1 MELLEYIN
9 KKEKQVEEIIS
20 SSFFR
25 NQYGQI
31 FAKKMGASFNSTYNE
46 STIWGY
52 ALFLSSAS
60 AKVLTH
66 KESPVC
72 MQGLKVAAELFET
85 FSLMSEEYDKDYA
98 KVLSALC
105 YDLSGFQANSLC
117 ILRPLDYKIEEN
129 ELLDRSVNNLFLLV
143 TLLLKRQ
150 LQAIKPTDIQLKGDS
165 ESNEMEYLWGK
176 AISEFSNFQLTGVI
190 SDFNKDLAEAK
201 ELALNLRDATLT
213 TMLTLL
219 EFKLSISYQRT
230 TWTVLSNFIKE
241 SSEVWKPYLRLLAT
255 SPYSDNKLIP
265 PEVRLSQ
272 SEFWKSQ
279 INAINKGVLE
289 DNRGF
294 IIQMPTS
301 AGKTLIA
308 ELSILQQV
316 GNKKKCLYIAPFRS
330 LVNEVESSLSS
341 RLSKLGYVVSSLSGS
356 YELDELDQFWLRE
369 ADVLVATPEKV
380 DFLIRVNPEL
390 FDDISLFVFDEGH
403 VLGNL
408 DSRSAQFELLLTRL
422 KRWFTPKHSRFLFI
436 SAVMPDADSNEFAKW
451 LINNEQAKIDSP
463 KQYDGQAWQPT
474 RRLIGSFSWN
484 GNNGQ
489 VEFENYV
496 QNIGSRNTKI
506 FIPNFIKPLHWE
518 ITMGKKKKRIVEK
531 VFPNFNN
538 KSETTAILA
547 YRYLSEGSVL
557 IYCATVGRGG
567 GGGVY
572 SVLKAFLKL
581 IDILDNYYDVGTHFP
596 KIDDSEA
603 LEAAIRWYGED
614 SIITQCISR
623 GVAPHFGDLA
633 DEVRKAVEREYA
645 QKKLKILVATHTLGQ
660 GVNLP
665 IKTLLVYS
673 LDIIPTPSERLTVK
687 VRDFWNIV
695 GRSGRAGRETEG
707 QVVFVI
713 NSARDR
719 ALYTEHSNPL
729 NSERVR
735 SIFTVAMELHREGR
749 ISQQALEDIIAEY
762 SEPAL
767 MNFLVEEVVDTPDE
781 QLMES
786 FVGDTLFK
794 IQSIEEDSQ
803 YVNSILLE
811 TANRFWTI
819 EPRERKVVFA
829 RTGLT
834 LNSCLKIEEVLLNT
848 QSLSEILDNE
858 NEVEYLKIALRCL
871 ITCEEMQPKEA
882 LKNVSIVGNIKLEP
896 FILSWI
902 NGDDLDQLR
911 KLWSD
916 AVGEENVDL
925 MNVYI
930 EDCLAYRYPWGIT
943 SVIFIASYILR
954 RDWNSL
960 SKSILS
966 LPSKIKNGLNDTYAL
981 WLKNIGLIS
990 RKDCLLLSKAY
1001 DGSSDLRSFI
1011 NWFVNLQV
1019 DDIAEFGVYSTY
1031 GIRNIFNIITK
1042 INIKGNNTN
1051 NFKKTNHSFNVKGI
1065 PYEAERVEVAKLIK
1079 VGDKLLFKR
1088 QQENEFDSF
1097 AIQILYQDKQLGFVP
1112 RSLAKIFSFHMDIM
1126 GTEIECRV
1134 IRKFGNNIQ
1143 VVTSYKSI

>member
-9 KKEKQVEEIIS
+9 KKEKQVEEMIN

-31 FAKKMGASFNSTYNE
+31 FAKKMGANFKATYNE

-72 MQGLKVAAELFET
+72 MQGIKVAAELFET
-85 FSLMSEEYDKDYA
+85 FSLMSEEYDKDYS
-98 KVLSALC
+98 KILSALC
-105 YDLSGFQANSLC
+105 YDLSGFQANSSC
-117 ILRPLDYKIEEN
+117 ILKTLEYRIEEN
-129 ELLDRSVNNLFLLV
+129 ELLDRSVNNLLSLV
-143 TLLLKRQ
+143 TLLLRKQ
-150 LQAIKPTDIQLKGDS
+150 LQAIKPADMQLIGDS

-176 AISEFSNFQLTGVI
+176 AISEFTKFQLTGVNG
-190 SDFNKDLAEAK
+190 DFNKDLAEAK

-219 EFKLSISYQRT
+219 EFKMSISYQRT
-230 TWTVLSNFIKE
+230 TWTVLSDFIKE
-241 SSEVWKPYLRLLAT
+241 SSEVWEPYLRLLAT
-255 SPYSDNKLIP
+255 SPYSDNKLVP
-265 PEVRLSQ
+265 PEERLSQ
-272 SEFWKSQ
+272 SEFWRSQ
-279 INAINKGVLE
+279 INAINRGVLE

-316 GNKKKCLYIAPFRS
+316 GGNKKCLYIAPFRS
-330 LVNEVESSLSS
+330 LVNEVENNLSN

-356 YELDELDQFWLRE
+356 YELDELDQFWLKE

-380 DFLIRVNPEL
+380 DFLIRVKPEL

-484 GNNGQ
+484 GTNGQ

-496 QNIGSRNTKI
+496 QNIGRKSTKI
-506 FIPNFIKPLHWE
+506 FIPNFINPLSWE
-518 ITMGKKKKRIVEK
+518 ITTGKKKKKVTEK
-531 VFPNFNN
+531 TFPDFTN

-547 YRYLSEGSVL
+547 YRYLREGSVL

-581 IDILDNYYDVGTHFP
+581 IDVLDNYYDVETHFP
-596 KIDDSEA
+596 RIDDSEA
-603 LEAAIRWYGED
+603 LDAAIRWYGED

-673 LDIIPTPSERLTVK
+673 LDIIANPSERLSVK

-707 QVVFVI
+707 QVVFVL

-719 ALYTEHSNPL
+719 ALYNKYSNPL
-729 NSERVR
+729 NSESVR
-735 SIFTVAMELHREGR
+735 SVFTVAMELYRKGR
-749 ISQQALEDIIAEY
+749 ISQQALQDIIAEY
-762 SEPAL
+762 SEPSL
-767 MNFLVEEVVDTPDE
+767 MNFLVEEVVDTPDQ

-811 TANRFWTI
+811 TANRFWSI

-834 LNSCLKIEEVLLNT
+834 LNSCLKIEEALLKSP
-848 QSLSEILDNE
+848 SLSMALDEE
-858 NEVEYLKIALRCL
+858 NEVEFFKLALKCL
-871 ITCEEMQPKEA
+871 ITCEEMQPKDA
-882 LKNVSIVGNIKLEP
+882 LKNVSIVGNTKLEP

-916 AVGEENVDL
+916 SVGEEYVDL

-943 SVIFIASYILR
+943 SVIFIASYVLQ

-966 LPSKIKNGLNDTYAL
+966 LPTKMKNGLNDTYAL
-981 WLKNIGLIS
+981 WLKDMGLMS
-990 RKDCLLLSKAY
+990 RKDCLLLSKSY
-1001 DGSSDLRSFI
+1001 EGSPDLRSFI

-1019 DDIAEFGVYSTY
+1019 EDINKFWVNSTY
-1031 GIRNIFNIITK
+1031 GLRNIFYLISK
-1042 INIKGNNTN
+1042 INIKDNHTS
-1051 NFKKTNHSFNVKGI
+1051 NFNKTNHSFNVKGI
-1065 PYEAERVEVAKLIK
+1065 PYEAERIEVAKLIK
-1079 VGDKLLFKR
+1079 VGDKLLLKR
-1088 QQENEFDSF
+1088 QQDNEFDSF
-1097 AIQILYQDKQLGFVP
+1097 AIQILYQGKQLGFVP
-1112 RSLAKIFSFHMDIM
+1112 RGLAKIFSFQMDIM

-1134 IRKFGNNIQ
+1134 RRKFGSNIQ
-1143 VVTSYKSI
+1143 VVTSYK

>member
-1 MELLEYIN
+1 MELHEYIN
-9 KKEKQVEEIIS
+9 KKEKQVEEIIN

-31 FAKKMGASFNSTYNE
+31 FAKKMGANFKATYNE

-60 AKVLTH
+60 AKILTH
-66 KESPVC
+66 KDSPVC

-98 KVLSALC
+98 KILSALC
-105 YDLSGFQANSLC
+105 YDLSGFQANSSC
-117 ILRPLDYKIEEN
+117 ILKSLEYKIEEN
-129 ELLDRSVNNLFLLV
+129 ELLDKSVNNLFLLV
-143 TLLLKRQ
+143 TLLLRKQ
-150 LQAIKPTDIQLKGDS
+150 LQAIKPLDIQLIGNS
-165 ESNEMEYLWGK
+165 ESNEMEYLWRK
-176 AISEFSNFQLTGVI
+176 AISDFTQFQLTGVNG
-190 SDFNKDLAEAK
+190 DFNKDLAEAK
-201 ELALNLRDATLT
+201 DLALNLRDATLT

-219 EFKLSISYQRT
+219 EFKMSISYQRT
-230 TWTVLSNFIKE
+230 TWTVLSDFIKE
-241 SSEVWKPYLRLLAT
+241 SSEVWEPYLRLLARN
-255 SPYSDNKLIP
+255 PYSDNKLIY
-265 PEVRLSQ
+265 PEERISQ

-279 INAINKGVLE
+279 INAIDKGVLAE
-289 DNRGF
+289 NRGF

-316 GNKKKCLYIAPFRS
+316 GSNKKCLYIAPFRS
-330 LVNEVESSLSS
+330 LVNEVENNLSN

-380 DFLIRVNPEL
+380 DFLIRVKPEL
-390 FDDISLFVFDEGH
+390 FDDISLFIFDEGH

-436 SAVMPDADSNEFAKW
+436 SAVMPDADSDDFAKW
-451 LINNEQAKIDSP
+451 LINNDQAKIDSP

-484 GNNGQ
+484 GTNGQ

-496 QNIGSRNTKI
+496 QNIGRKSTKI
-506 FIPNFIKPLHWE
+506 FIPNFINPLHWE
-518 ITMGKKKKRIVEK
+518 ITIGKKKKKITEK
-531 VFPNFNN
+531 TFPNFTN

-547 YRYLSEGSVL
+547 SRYLQEGSVL

-581 IDILDNYYDVGTHFP
+581 IDILDNYYDVEAHFP

-614 SIITQCISR
+614 SIIAQCISR

-673 LDIIPTPSERLTVK
+673 LDIIANPSDRLSVK

-713 NSARDR
+713 NSGRDR
-719 ALYTEHSNPL
+719 ALYNEYSDPL

-735 SIFTVAMELHREGR
+735 SIFTVAMELYNAGR
-749 ISQQALEDIIAEY
+749 ISQQALQDIITEY

-767 MNFLVEEVVDTPDE
+767 MNFLVEEVVDTPDQ

-803 YVNSILLE
+803 YVNNILLE
-811 TANRFWTI
+811 TANRFWSI
-819 EPRERKVVFA
+819 EPRDRKVVFA

-834 LNSCLKIEEVLLNT
+834 LNSCLIIEEVLLSF
-848 QSLSEILDNE
+848 QSLSIAIDEE
-858 NEVEYLKIALRCL
+858 NEEEFLKLALKCL
-871 ITCEEMQPKEA
+871 MKCEEMQPKDA
-882 LKNVSIVGNIKLEP
+882 LKNVSIVGNTKLEP

-902 NGDDLDQLR
+902 
-911 KLWSD
+911 
-916 AVGEENVDL
+916 
-925 MNVYI
+925 
-930 EDCLAYRYPWGIT
+930 WG
-943 SVIFIASYILR
+943 
-954 RDWNSL
+954 
-960 SKSILS
+960 
-966 LPSKIKNGLNDTYAL
+966 
-981 WLKNIGLIS
+981 
-990 RKDCLLLSKAY
+990 
-1001 DGSSDLRSFI
+1001 
-1011 NWFVNLQV
+1011 
-1019 DDIAEFGVYSTY
+1019 
-1031 GIRNIFNIITK
+1031 
-1042 INIKGNNTN
+1042 
-1051 NFKKTNHSFNVKGI
+1051 
-1065 PYEAERVEVAKLIK
+1065 
-1079 VGDKLLFKR
+1079 
-1088 QQENEFDSF
+1088 
-1097 AIQILYQDKQLGFVP
+1097 
-1112 RSLAKIFSFHMDIM
+1112 
-1126 GTEIECRV
+1126 
-1134 IRKFGNNIQ
+1134 
-1143 VVTSYKSI
+1143 

>member
-1 MELLEYIN
+1 MELLEYID
-9 KKEKQVEEIIS
+9 KKEKQVEELID

-31 FAKKMGASFNSTYNE
+31 FAKKMGANFKATYNE

-72 MQGLKVAAELFET
+72 MQGLKVSAELFET

-98 KVLSALC
+98 KILSALC
-105 YDLSGFQANSLC
+105 YDLSGFQANSSC
-117 ILRPLDYKIEEN
+117 ILKSLEYKIEEN
-129 ELLDRSVNNLFLLV
+129 ESLDISVNNLFSLV
-143 TLLLKRQ
+143 TLLLRKQ
-150 LQAIKPTDIQLKGDS
+150 LQAIKPADMQLMGGAD
-165 ESNEMEYLWGK
+165 NEIEYFWRK
-176 AISEFSNFQLTGVI
+176 AISEFSKFQLTGI
-190 SDFNKDLAEAK
+190 NGDFYKDLAEAK
-201 ELALNLRDATLT
+201 DLALNLRDATLT
-213 TMLTLL
+213 TILTLL
-219 EFKLSISYQRT
+219 EFKMHVSYHRT
-230 TWTVLSNFIKE
+230 TWTVLSEFIEE
-241 SSEVWKPYLRLLAT
+241 SSEIWEPYLRLLAT
-255 SPYSDNKLIP
+255 SPYSDNKLLP
-265 PEVRLSQ
+265 PEERLSQ

-308 ELSILQQV
+308 ELSILQQI
-316 GNKKKCLYIAPFRS
+316 GSNKKCLYIAPFRS
-330 LVNEVESSLSS
+330 LVNEVENSLSN

-356 YELDELDQFWLRE
+356 YELNELDQFWLRE

-380 DFLIRVNPEL
+380 DFLIRVKPEL

-436 SAVMPDADSNEFAKW
+436 SAVMPDADSDEFAKW
-451 LINNEQAKIDSP
+451 LINNEQSKIDSP
-463 KQYDGQAWQPT
+463 KQYDGHAWQPT
-474 RRLIGSFSWN
+474 RRLIGYFSWN
-484 GNNGQ
+484 GTNGQ
-489 VEFENYV
+489 VEFKNYV
-496 QNIGSRNTKI
+496 QDIGSRSKKI
-506 FIPNFIKPLHWE
+506 FIPNFINPLHWK
-518 ITMGKKKKRIVEK
+518 ITRGKKKKRVIEK
-531 VFPNFNN
+531 VFPNFSN
-538 KSETTAILA
+538 KSESTAILA
-547 YRYLSEGSVL
+547 YRYLREGSVL

-581 IDILDNYYDVGTHFP
+581 IDILDNYYDAETHFP
-596 KIDDSEA
+596 KIEDSEA

-673 LDIIPTPSERLTVK
+673 LDIIPNPSERLSVK

-719 ALYTEHSNPL
+719 ALYNEYSNPL

-749 ISQQALEDIIAEY
+749 ISKQALQDIIAEY

-767 MNFLVEEVVDTPDE
+767 MNFLVEEVVDTPDQ

-794 IQSIEEDSQ
+794 IQSIDEDSQ
-803 YVNSILLE
+803 YVKSILLE
-811 TANRFWTI
+811 TANRFWSI

-834 LNSCLKIEEVLLNT
+834 LDSCMKIEETLLST
-848 QSLSEILDNE
+848 QNLSMAFDEE
-858 NEVEYLKIALRCL
+858 NEVEFLKLALKCL
-871 ITCEEMQPKEA
+871 ILCEEMQPKET
-882 LKNVSIVGNIKLEP
+882 LKNVSIVGNTKLEP

-902 NGDDLDQLR
+902 NGDDLETLR

-916 AVGEENVDL
+916 SVGEENADL

-943 SVIFIASYILR
+943 SVIFIASYILQ
-954 RDWNSL
+954 RDWTSL

-966 LPSKIKNGLNDTYAL
+966 LPAKIKSGLNDSYAL
-981 WLKNIGLIS
+981 WLKDMGLIS
-990 RKDCLLLSKAY
+990 RKDCLLLSKSY
-1001 DGSSDLRSFI
+1001 DGPTDLRSFI

-1019 DDIAEFGVYSTY
+1019 EEINKCGLNSTY
-1031 GIRNIFNIITK
+1031 GIRNIFNLISK
-1042 INIKGNNTN
+1042 INLNDKTTS
-1051 NFKKTNHSFNVKGI
+1051 NFNRTDYSFNVKGI
-1065 PYEAERVEVAKLIK
+1065 PYEAERIEVAKLIK
-1079 VGDKLLFKR
+1079 VGEELLLKR

-1097 AIQILYQDKQLGFVP
+1097 AIQIFHQDKQLGFVP
-1112 RSLAKIFSFHMDIM
+1112 RGLAKILSFQMDIM
-1126 GTEIECRV
+1126 GAEIECRV
-1134 IRKFGNNIQ
+1134 KRKFGSNIQ

>member
-9 KKEKQVEEIIS
+9 KKEKQVEEMINS
-20 SSFFR
+20 SLFR

-31 FAKKMGASFNSTYNE
+31 FAKKMGASFKATYNE

-72 MQGLKVAAELFET
+72 MQAIKVAAELFET
-85 FSLMSEEYDKDYA
+85 FSLMSEEYDKDYS
-98 KVLSALC
+98 KILSALC
-105 YDLSGFQANSLC
+105 YDLSGYQANSSC
-117 ILRPLDYKIEEN
+117 ILKSLEYRIEEN
-129 ELLDRSVNNLFLLV
+129 ELLDRSVNNLLSLV
-143 TLLLKRQ
+143 TLLLRKQ
-150 LQAIKPTDIQLKGDS
+150 LQAIKPADMQPIGDS
-165 ESNEMEYLWGK
+165 ESNEMEYLWGR
-176 AISEFSNFQLTGVI
+176 AISEFTKFQLTGVNG
-190 SDFNKDLAEAK
+190 DFNKDLAEAK

-219 EFKLSISYQRT
+219 EFKMNNSYQRT
-230 TWTVLSNFIKE
+230 TWTVLSDFIKE
-241 SSEVWKPYLRLLAT
+241 SSEVWEPYLRLLAT
-255 SPYSDNKLIP
+255 SPYSDNKMVPL
-265 PEVRLSQ
+265 EERLSQ

-279 INAINKGVLE
+279 INAINKGVLD

-316 GNKKKCLYIAPFRS
+316 GGNKKCLYIAPFRS
-330 LVNEVESSLSS
+330 LVNEVENNLSN

-380 DFLIRVNPEL
+380 DFLIRVKPEL

-436 SAVMPDADSNEFAKW
+436 SAVMPDADSDEFAKW

-484 GNNGQ
+484 GINGQ

-496 QNIGSRNTKI
+496 QNIGGRSTKI
-506 FIPNFIKPLHWE
+506 FIPNFINPLRWE
-518 ITMGKKKKRIVEK
+518 IATGKKKKKVTEK
-531 VFPNFNN
+531 IFPDFTN

-547 YRYLSEGSVL
+547 YRYLREGSVL

-581 IDILDNYYDVGTHFP
+581 IDVLDNYYDVETHFP

-603 LEAAIRWYGED
+603 LDAAIRWYGKD
-614 SIITQCISR
+614 NIITQCISR

-673 LDIIPTPSERLTVK
+673 LDIIANPSERLSVK

-707 QVVFVI
+707 QVVFVL

-719 ALYTEHSNPL
+719 ALYNKYSNPL
-729 NSERVR
+729 NSESVR
-735 SIFTVAMELHREGR
+735 SVFTVAMELYRKGR
-749 ISQQALEDIIAEY
+749 ISQQALQDIIAEY
-762 SEPAL
+762 SEPSL
-767 MNFLVEEVVDTPDE
+767 MNFLVEEVVDTPDQ

-794 IQSIEEDSQ
+794 IQSIEEDAQ

-811 TANRFWTI
+811 TANRFWSI

-834 LNSCLKIEEVLLNT
+834 LNSCLKIEEALLSS
-848 QSLSEILDNE
+848 QDLSMALDEE
-858 NEVEYLKIALRCL
+858 NEVEFLKLALKCL
-871 ITCEEMQPKEA
+871 MTCEEMQPKDA
-882 LKNVSIVGNIKLEP
+882 LKNISIVGNTKLEP

-916 AVGEENVDL
+916 SVGEEYIDL

-943 SVIFIASYILR
+943 SVIFIASYILQ

-966 LPSKIKNGLNDTYAL
+966 LPSKMKNGLNDTYAL
-981 WLKNIGLIS
+981 WLKDMGLIS
-990 RKDCLLLSKAY
+990 RKDCLLLSKSY
-1001 DGSSDLRSFI
+1001 DGSPDLRSFI

-1019 DDIAEFGVYSTY
+1019 EDINKFGVNSTY
-1031 GIRNIFNIITK
+1031 GLRNIFYLISK
-1042 INIKGNNTN
+1042 INIKDNHTS
-1051 NFKKTNHSFNVKGI
+1051 NFNKTNHSFNVKGI
-1065 PYEAERVEVAKLIK
+1065 PYEAERIEVAKLIK
-1079 VGDKLLFKR
+1079 VGDKLLLKR
-1088 QQENEFDSF
+1088 QQDNEFDSF
-1097 AIQILYQDKQLGFVP
+1097 AIQILYQGKQLGFVP
-1112 RSLAKIFSFHMDIM
+1112 RGLAKIFSFQMDIM

-1134 IRKFGNNIQ
+1134 RRKFGSNIQ
-1143 VVTSYKSI
+1143 VVTSYN

>member
-9 KKEKQVEEIIS
+9 KKEKQVEEMIN

-31 FAKKMGASFNSTYNE
+31 FAKKMGANFKATYNE

-60 AKVLTH
+60 AKVLTQ
-66 KESPVC
+66 KESSVC

-98 KVLSALC
+98 KILSALC
-105 YDLSGFQANSLC
+105 YDLSGFQANSSC
-117 ILRPLDYKIEEN
+117 ILKSLVYRIEEN
-129 ELLDRSVNNLFLLV
+129 ESLDRSVNNLFLLV
-143 TLLLKRQ
+143 TLLLRKQ
-150 LQAIKPTDIQLKGDS
+150 LQAIKPADMQLIGDS
-165 ESNEMEYLWGK
+165 DSNEMEYLWGK
-176 AISEFSNFQLTGVI
+176 AISEFTKFQLTGVNG
-190 SDFNKDLAEAK
+190 DFNKDLAEAK
-201 ELALNLRDATLT
+201 DLALNLRDATLT

-219 EFKLSISYQRT
+219 EFKMSISYQRT
-230 TWTVLSNFIKE
+230 TWTVLSDFIKE
-241 SSEVWKPYLRLLAT
+241 SPDVWEPYLRLLAT
-255 SPYSDNKLIP
+255 NPYSDNKLTP
-265 PEVRLSQ
+265 PEERSSQ

-279 INAINKGVLE
+279 INAINKGVLD

-316 GNKKKCLYIAPFRS
+316 GSNKKCLYIAPFRS
-330 LVNEVESSLSS
+330 LVNEVENSLSN

-380 DFLIRVNPEL
+380 DFLIRVKPEL

-436 SAVMPDADSNEFAKW
+436 SAVMPDADSDEFAKW
-451 LINNEQAKIDSP
+451 LINNDQAKIDSP
-463 KQYDGQAWQPT
+463 RQYDGQAWQPT

-484 GNNGQ
+484 GTNGQ

-496 QNIGSRNTKI
+496 QNIGGKSTKI

-518 ITMGKKKKRIVEK
+518 ITTGKKKKKVTEK
-531 VFPNFNN
+531 VFPNFTN

-547 YRYLSEGSVL
+547 YRYLREGSVL

-581 IDILDNYYDVGTHFP
+581 IEILDNYYDAETHFP

-603 LEAAIRWYGED
+603 LEAAMRWYGED
-614 SIITQCISR
+614 SIITQCLSR

-633 DEVRKAVEREYA
+633 DEVRKAVEREYS

-673 LDIIPTPSERLTVK
+673 LDIIPNPSERLSVK

-719 ALYTEHSNPL
+719 VLYNVYSNPL

-735 SIFTVAMELHREGR
+735 SIFTVAMELYREGQ
-749 ISQQALEDIIAEY
+749 ISQQALQDILAEY

-767 MNFLVEEVVDTPDE
+767 MNFLVEEVVDTPNQ

-794 IQSIEEDSQ
+794 IQSIEEDSK

-811 TANRFWTI
+811 TANRFWSI

-834 LNSCLKIEEVLLNT
+834 LNSCLKIEEALLSS
-848 QSLSEILDNE
+848 QSLSVALDEE
-858 NEVEYLKIALRCL
+858 NEVEFLKLALKCL
-871 ITCEEMQPKEA
+871 MTCEEMQPKDA
-882 LKNVSIVGNIKLEP
+882 LKNVSIVGNTKLEP

-916 AVGEENVDL
+916 SVGEENVDL

-943 SVIFIASYILR
+943 SVIFIASYILQ

-981 WLKNIGLIS
+981 WLKDMGLVS
-990 RKDCLLLSKAY
+990 RKDCLLLSKSY

-1019 DDIAEFGVYSTY
+1019 EDINKFGVNSTY
-1031 GIRNIFNIITK
+1031 GKRNIYNLISKIHIKDNHTSDFN
-1042 INIKGNNTN
+1042 
-1051 NFKKTNHSFNVKGI
+1051 KTNHSFNVKGI
-1065 PYEAERVEVAKLIK
+1065 PYDAERIEVANIIK
-1079 VGDKLLFKR
+1079 VGDKLLLKR
-1088 QQENEFDSF
+1088 QQDNEFDQF
-1097 AIQILYQDKQLGFVP
+1097 AIQILYQGKQLGFVP
-1112 RSLAKIFSFHMDIM
+1112 RKLAKIFSFQMDIM

-1134 IRKFGNNIQ
+1134 RRKFGSNIQ
-1143 VVTSYKSI
+1143 VVTSYK